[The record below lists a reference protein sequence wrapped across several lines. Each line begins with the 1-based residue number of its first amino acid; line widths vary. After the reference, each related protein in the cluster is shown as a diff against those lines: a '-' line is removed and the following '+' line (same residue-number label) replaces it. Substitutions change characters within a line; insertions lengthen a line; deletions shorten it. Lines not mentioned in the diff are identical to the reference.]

1 MRGMLNNKY
10 SKEIRETVIKD
21 YLRTKSSYVSLSK
34 KYGINRSLIEKWIE
48 IYKVNLIF
56 GSSCSKKQKQI
67 TQEGYSKF
75 FKEVSLKHPE
85 LQIIINEIEKLS
97 INKAVIDNQTFE
109 NAKLGNP
116 KAVKDMTNFY
126 IRSVFKIC
134 YDFSEFFGCDIEDS
148 VQNGFESL
156 LSAIKSNPCS
166 SRRDFRQYL
175 STTVVS
181 RLCNYYD
188 RTNAPYKISAKR
200 RYLLF
205 VFLKKHK
212 NLIKKHGIENLLD
225 YIPEED
231 FCILKNKTPFLFQ
244 YLYPNEPDAL
254 NEIPFYDN
262 VEKNIDTELLKQQI
276 LEALEDIP
284 QKERDILKLRFGI
297 GCQCYTL
304 QEVSDMF
311 GFTKERIAQLERKA
325 LRRLRTPRL
334 TKRLWDFKEYS
345 TL

>member
-1 MRGMLNNKY
+1 MLNNKY
-10 SKEIRETVIKD
+10 SKELRETVIKD

-34 KYGINRSLIEKWIE
+34 KYGIARYLIEKWIE
-48 IYKVNLIF
+48 IYKANLIF
-56 GSSCSKKQKQI
+56 GSSCYRKQKKI
-67 TQEGYSKF
+67 TQEGYSNF

-85 LQIIINEIEKLS
+85 LQSVIYEIEKVS
-97 INKAVIDNQTFE
+97 RNKTVIDNQTFE
-109 NAKLGNP
+109 NAKLGDP
-116 KAVKDMTNFY
+116 KAVEDMTNFY

-134 YDFSEFFGCDIEDS
+134 YDFSEFFGCDMEDS
-148 VQNGFESL
+148 VQNGFETL

-166 SRRDFRQYL
+166 SRRDFSQFL
-175 STTVVS
+175 SIAVMT
-181 RLCNYYD
+181 RICNNYD
-188 RTNAPYKISAKR
+188 RANAPYRLPEKR
-200 RYLLF
+200 RLLLF

-254 NEIPFYDN
+254 NDIPFYDN
-262 VEKNIDTELLKQQI
+262 VEKKVDSDLLKQQI
-276 LEALEDIP
+276 LKALEDIP

-297 GCQCYTL
+297 DCQCCTL
-304 QEVSDMF
+304 QGVADMF
-311 GFTKERIAQLERKA
+311 ESTKERITQLERRA